1 VHAIISA
8 VFEPGF
14 FASPQVRT
22 AAVTGGLAAVIC
34 AVTGVFAVLRGQ
46 SFGGHALGDVSAAG
60 GSGALLAG
68 LGPVIGFV
76 GLGIAGAV
84 VMDVIGVRRA
94 RGRDLATG
102 IVLGAAIG
110 LSALFLYLTST
121 TGATTGAAQQVLFG
135 SIFTVTPG
143 TIPAVAVLGA
153 VAVGGVALTARPL
166 LLATVSP
173 DLAAARGVPVRL
185 VSLAY
190 TLALAVSVGLSS
202 LTTGAILST
211 ALLIGPAAAAI
222 RLARTIAS
230 AVVMACLI
238 GLAATWAGILLAY
251 DSYYWGASHQGLP
264 VSFFIVA
271 VIFGIYLA
279 SGLPAKASRRP
290 ARISV
295 PSPVMNPAI
304 SEEKACSRPAS

>member
-1 VHAIISA
+1 
-8 VFEPGF
+8 
-14 FASPQVRT
+14 
-22 AAVTGGLAAVIC
+22 
-34 AVTGVFAVLRGQ
+34 
-46 SFGGHALGDVSAAG
+46 
-60 GSGALLAG
+60 
-68 LGPVIGFV
+68 
-76 GLGIAGAV
+76 
-84 VMDVIGVRRA
+84 MDLIGVRRA

-135 SIFTVTPG
+135 SIFTITPG
-143 TIPAVAVLGA
+143 TVPAVAILGA

-222 RLARTIAS
+222 RLARTVAA
-230 AVVMACLI
+230 AVVAACLI

-271 VIFGIYLA
+271 VIFLVYLA
-279 SGLPAKASRRP
+279 SGLPAKAAP
-290 ARISV
+290 PPGWRISV

-304 SEEKACSRPAS
+304 SEEEACSRPAS

>member
-1 VHAIISA
+1 MHAILSA

-34 AVTGVFAVLRGQ
+34 AITGVFTVLRRQ

-76 GLGIAGAV
+76 GFGIAGAV
-84 VMDVIGVRRA
+84 IMDLIAVRRV
-94 RGRDLATG
+94 RDRDLATG

-110 LSALFLYLTST
+110 LSALFLYFTTT
-121 TGATTGAAQQVLFG
+121 TGAITGAAQQVLFG

-143 TIPAVAVLGA
+143 TIPAAVVLGA
-153 VAVGGVALTARPL
+153 ITVGGIAITARPL

-185 VSLAY
+185 VSLTY
-190 TLALAVSVGLSS
+190 MLALAVSVGLSS

-211 ALLIGPAAAAI
+211 ALLIGPAAAAM

-230 AVVMACLI
+230 ALVVTCLI

-251 DSYYWGASHQGLP
+251 DSYYWGTSHQGLP

-271 VIFGIYLA
+271 IIFVTYLA
-279 SGLPAKASRRP
+279 TAMPAKALRRH
-290 ARISV
+290 ARASGPRGII
-295 PSPVMNPAI
+295 NPI
-304 SEEKACSRPAS
+304 VGKEEACSRPAS